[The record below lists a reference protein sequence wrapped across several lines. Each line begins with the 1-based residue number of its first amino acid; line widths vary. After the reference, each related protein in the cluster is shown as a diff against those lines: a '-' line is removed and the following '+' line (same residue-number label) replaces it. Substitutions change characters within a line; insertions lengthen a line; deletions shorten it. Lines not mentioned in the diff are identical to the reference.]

1 MPRLPQLTR
10 ARALTALGLSLG
22 AGVATGAAG
31 SVVLGTFLEV
41 PEGEALPEFADA
53 PAPELASS
61 KTDKSAEGG
70 VADLGDNEPQG
81 PSTDGLPELG
91 SGDEGGGL
99 ASRRAPSK
107 RSYVDTIVRRNIFD
121 SAATF
126 SNESTDVASQ
136 DCKDSKVTLLA
147 TVVADMAEYSSALIS
162 SGGKSSR
169 ALGYKVGDEVSGEG
183 RILTI
188 DQKKVCLDG
197 GGCICMGSDN
207 RSRSVAASGVEGTEE
222 GGVTKVSDTKF
233 IVDRAFMEK
242 QLGSVET
249 LATQIRA
256 VPKTENGE
264 IVGFRLS
271 SVRKGSTFDKLG
283 IKNGDV
289 VHNVNGKAL
298 TSADGALGA
307 YQTLSGESNFNFEI
321 TRRNQKMTIEYEVR

>member
-10 ARALTALGLSLG
+10 ARVVTALGLSLG
-22 AGVATGAAG
+22 AGVATGALG

-41 PEGEALPEFADA
+41 PEGEELPEIADA
-53 PAPELASS
+53 PDLASAKGDRS
-61 KTDKSAEGG
+61 TEPGAAEPGEIGSMVPGGDGLGDLANADDGGG
-70 VADLGDNEPQG
+70 VG
-81 PSTDGLPELG
+81 
-91 SGDEGGGL
+91 
-99 ASRRAPSK
+99 SRRAPSK

-126 SNESTDVASQ
+126 SSEGTDIASQ

-147 TVVADMAEYSSALIS
+147 TVVADLAEYSSALIS

-169 ALGYKVGDEVSGEG
+169 ALGYKVGDEVGGEG
-183 RILTI
+183 RILSI

-197 GGCICMGSDN
+197 GGCICMGSDA
-207 RSRSVAASGVEGTEE
+207 RGRGLAAAGAEGTEE

-242 QLGSVET
+242 QLGNVET